1 MNNSNSTI
9 NHIALYVTNLE
20 RSIQFYQEILHMQVY
35 GPVHLGSRS
44 ASGRLIG
51 KVAGGQ
57 SPLKGIIGSISSR
70 ALQDQ
75 YTDVALL
82 SSSGAAYD
90 ILLIQKRYPETNVTR
105 SVDGCTIFGFS
116 CFLSSTVDPEILGW
130 DLHQAEADFVWG
142 DPGFDGTI
150 YTNDCPNHS
159 LYIREPDGR
168 MIELLMQTD
177 TNQPSSFIT
186 GLSSITLHTTYP
198 DVSKKFYQE
207 KLRLAVEYDSAA
219 SVTGKRFIRLKNAE
233 GKRCIL
239 LLGQTKPDGNPVKA
253 GGYGLD
259 HFALTGYPRSGEKK
273 TDATDICMDPERLA
287 EQTGSSY
294 MKDPDG
300 YWIECM

>member
-1 MNNSNSTI
+1 
-9 NHIALYVTNLE
+9 
-20 RSIQFYQEILHMQVY
+20 MQVY
-35 GPVHLGSRS
+35 GPVHLGTLS
-44 ASGRLIG
+44 AGGRLIG

-57 SPLKGIIGSISSR
+57 SPLKGILGRISSR

-82 SSSGAAYD
+82 SSSGTAYD
-90 ILLIQKRYPETNVTR
+90 ILLIQKRYPETNATI

-116 CFLSSTVDPEILGW
+116 CFLSSAVDSEILGW

-168 MIELLMQTD
+168 MIELLIQTD
-177 TNQPSSFIT
+177 TDQQSSFIT

-198 DVSKKFYQE
+198 DISKKFYQE
-207 KLRLAVEYDSAA
+207 KLGLAVDYDSAA
-219 SVTGKRFIRLKNAE
+219 TIPGKRFIRLKNAE
-233 GKRCIL
+233 GKGCAL
-239 LLGQTKPDGNPVKA
+239 LFGQTKPDGNPVKA

-259 HFALTGYPRSGEKK
+259 HFAVTGYPCSGEKK
-273 TDATDICMDPERLA
+273 TDATDVRMDPERLA

-294 MKDPDG
+294 MIDSDG
-300 YWIECM
+300 YWIECME